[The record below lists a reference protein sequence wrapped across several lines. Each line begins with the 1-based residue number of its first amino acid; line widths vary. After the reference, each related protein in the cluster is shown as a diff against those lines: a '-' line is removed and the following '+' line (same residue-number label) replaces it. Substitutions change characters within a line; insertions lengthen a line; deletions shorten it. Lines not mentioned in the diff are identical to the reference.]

1 MAFAR
6 LLQEQERAFYERR
19 VSNAPPGRGGDDEEK
34 DETDYACDDDDDVDA
49 LAANDSGALGG
60 SPEDV
65 FRVENANDTT
75 NADTNAVVP
84 GSGSD
89 EDASLALARALM
101 EEEQREWRHRMLAL
115 AGVGDPDDEADE
127 GVDVDGMTYEELTEL
142 GEHIGVQSKGAS
154 EEAMA
159 TLRRFAYG
167 DANSFFTRAEKQK
180 DNDDD
185 DECCAVCRAGFER
198 DDRCLGLPRCGHAY
212 HAECLE
218 PWLAENK
225 CCPLCKTEIEGEA
238 EAAA

>member
-1 MAFAR
+1 MASVAFAR
-6 LLQEQERAFYERR
+6 LLQEQERAFSERR
-19 VSNAPPGRGGDDEEK
+19 VSNAPPRRGGDDEEK
-34 DETDYACDDDDDVDA
+34 DETDYAYDDVDDDR
-49 LAANDSGALGG
+49 AANDSGVLGG
-60 SPEDV
+60 PPEDV
-65 FRVENANDTT
+65 FRVENANNTT

-84 GSGSD
+84 GSSSD

-101 EEEQREWRHRMLAL
+101 EEEQREWRNRMLAL

-127 GVDVDGMTYEELTEL
+127 GLDVDGMTYEELTEL

-167 DANSFFTRAEKQK
+167 DAGTRGEKQ
-180 DNDDD
+180 NDDD
-185 DECCAVCRAGFER
+185 DDGGESCAVCRAGFER
-198 DDRCLGLPRCGHAY
+198 GDQCLGLPRCGHAY
-212 HAECLE
+212 HAECLV

>member
-1 MAFAR
+1 VAFAR

-34 DETDYACDDDDDVDA
+34 DETEYAYDDDDDDV
-49 LAANDSGALGG
+49 
-60 SPEDV
+60 
-65 FRVENANDTT
+65 FRVEHANDTT

-180 DNDDD
+180 QNDDDDD